1 VASEL
6 DKHQVT
12 LRMEL
17 ADGLGRVVGD
27 RVQLQQVAL
36 NLCLN
41 SIEAMSGDRG
51 QPRELLISSQQR
63 KPDEVIVAVRDT
75 GVGLDPETAERIF
88 DSFYTTKEG
97 GLGLGLSISR
107 TIIETHGGR
116 IWAALNEGQGAT
128 FQFTLPISG
137 T

>member
-1 VASEL
+1 MASEL

-41 SIEAMSGDRG
+41 SIEAMNGDRG

-88 DSFYTTKEG
+88 DSFYTTMEG
-97 GLGLGLSISR
+97 GLGLSISR

-116 IWAALNEGQGAT
+116 IWAASNEGQGAT

>member
-1 VASEL
+1 
-6 DKHQVT
+6 
-12 LRMEL
+12 
-17 ADGLGRVVGD
+17 
-27 RVQLQQVAL
+27 
-36 NLCLN
+36 
-41 SIEAMSGDRG
+41 MSGDRG